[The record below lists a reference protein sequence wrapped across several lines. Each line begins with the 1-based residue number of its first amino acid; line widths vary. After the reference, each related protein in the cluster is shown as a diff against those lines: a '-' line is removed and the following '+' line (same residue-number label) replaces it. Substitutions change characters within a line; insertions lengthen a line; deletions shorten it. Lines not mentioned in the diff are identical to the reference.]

1 MARRPGQDKAPSR
14 PGFHGFAPQ
23 RRGQAGFTTSPAGG
37 ARTPGRE
44 AFTRPEKGGMVHT
57 MNDILLFL
65 GVIVAWF
72 LVVRFVFPKLGI
84 RG

>member
-1 MARRPGQDKAPSR
+1 
-14 PGFHGFAPQ
+14 
-23 RRGQAGFTTSPAGG
+23 
-37 ARTPGRE
+37 
-44 AFTRPEKGGMVHT
+44 MVHT